1 MIRRS
6 FVKAGIAAAATAT
19 VITGGAMAAN
29 QGGVSDSAL
38 SPAWEASMARDAE
51 NMGKSNDNAR
61 ANEKERKAEA
71 KAKKKAA
78 EEAAA
83 KKAAAEK
90 AAAKKAA
97 KAKAEREASASQSGR
112 GSSSSLKGGTPAQNR
127 ALGIEMCRARGW
139 SGSQCDAL
147 VKLWNKES
155 GWDHR
160 AYNRSSGATG
170 IPQALPGSKMASKG
184 TDWRTNP
191 RTQIEWGLDYI
202 ASVYG
207 NPSNAWGH
215 SQRTGWY

>member
-6 FVKAGIAAAATAT
+6 IAKAGVAAAATAT
-19 VITGGAMAAN
+19 VITGGAMVVN
-29 QGGVSDSAL
+29 QGNVSDTAL
-38 SPAWEASMARDAE
+38 SPAWEASMARDVE
-51 NMGKSNDNAR
+51 NMAKSNDNAR

-71 KAKKKAA
+71 KAKKKA

-83 KKAAAEK
+83 KKAAAKK

-97 KAKAEREASASQSGR
+97 KANAEREASASQSGR
-112 GSSSSLKGGTPAQNR
+112 GSSSSVKGGTPAQNR
-127 ALGIEMCRARGW
+127 ALGIQMCRDRGW
-139 SGSQCDAL
+139 SSSQCDAL

-184 TDWRTNP
+184 NDWRTNP
-191 RTQIEWGLDYI
+191 RTQIAWGLDYI

-215 SQRTGWY
+215 SQRVGWY